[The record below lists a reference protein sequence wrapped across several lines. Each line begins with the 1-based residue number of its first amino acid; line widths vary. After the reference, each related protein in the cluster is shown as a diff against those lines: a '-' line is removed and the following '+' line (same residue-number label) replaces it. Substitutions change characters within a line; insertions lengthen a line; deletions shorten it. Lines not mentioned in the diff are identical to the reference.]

1 VAIQVNFV
9 EINMLNTDVADSVE
23 ERLNM
28 SVD

>member
-1 VAIQVNFV
+1 MAIQVNFV